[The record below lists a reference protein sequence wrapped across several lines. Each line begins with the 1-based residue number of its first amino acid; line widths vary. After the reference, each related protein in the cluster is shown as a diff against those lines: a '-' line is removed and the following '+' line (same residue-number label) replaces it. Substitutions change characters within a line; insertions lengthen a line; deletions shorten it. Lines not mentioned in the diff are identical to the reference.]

1 MTLTGLTA
9 NTQYQ
14 VYVRARDGAG
24 NLSGNSSPV
33 TFTTT
38 ASGGDTSPPTAPA
51 GLAAS
56 AVTSAGATLSWT
68 ASTDDNGVAGYDI
81 LRAPGAS
88 GGTFTQVGTSATTSY
103 GDTGLTP
110 STTYRYQ
117 VRARDA
123 AGNTSAVSNTAQIT
137 TQPGTS
143 TGGCTAVATVQTQWA
158 TGYVIQ
164 PLAITNTGA
173 STITGWTVTF
183 TLPAGHTLTG
193 SWNGTVTVSGQN
205 VTIRNVGHNGT
216 LAPGAS
222 TSSVGFQASRP
233 NGNTAVPAGYTCA

>member
-1 MTLTGLTA
+1 M
-9 NTQYQ
+9 
-14 VYVRARDGAG
+14 RARDGAG
-24 NLSGNSSPV
+24 NLSATSQPV

-38 ASGGDTSPPTAPA
+38 TGGGGGDTSPPTAPG

-56 AVTSAGATLSWT
+56 ATTSTGTTLNWT
-68 ASTDDNGVAGYDI
+68 ASTDDTGVTGYDI

-88 GGTFTQVGTSATTSY
+88 GGTFTQAGTSTTTTF

-123 AGNTSAVSNTAQIT
+123 AGNTSPVSNTTEVT
-137 TQPGTS
+137 TQPGAS
-143 TGGCTAVATVQTQWA
+143 TGTCTAVPSVQTQWS

-164 PLAITNTGA
+164 PLTITNTGTSA
-173 STITGWTVTF
+173 ITGWTVTF

-193 SWNGTVTVSGQN
+193 SWNGAVTARRADRGHQERS
-205 VTIRNVGHNGT
+205 HNGT
-216 LAPGAS
+216 LAPGAA
-222 TSSVGFQASRP
+222 TASVGFQVSRP
-233 NGNTAVPAGYTCA
+233 NGSTALPSGYTCA